1 VKTHKARLDWRAGR
15 RRRAWELKQAG
26 WKQTEIAAALG
37 VTSGAVSQ
45 WLTRAR
51 AEGVEEGLR
60 AHPASGRPPKL
71 TAEQRAQLPALLD
84 RGAEAYG
91 FRGQVWTC
99 QRVGEV
105 IRRTFGVTYT
115 PAPVGRLLHRL
126 GYRVQR
132 PIERATQHDE
142 AAVRGW
148 WERRWPAR
156 KKSRRRGPA
165 PCLDRPVGVLS
176 PAPSRAD
183 LGALSADPGA
193 PGSAHPRS
201 PLGHRRPQQRRTSL
215 PAVPVRSL
223 PQHRGGRFPARALA
237 QDLGQAPPHLGGGAQ
252 SPRPTQQ
259 GLPGPWRGP
268 ADPVGAPPRLR
279 ARSQSRRGDL
289 GVSAVP

>member
-1 VKTHKARLDWRAGR
+1 MKTSQARLDWRAGR
-15 RRRAWELKQAG
+15 RRRAWELKHLG
-26 WKQTEIAAALG
+26 WKQTEIAAAVG

-51 AEGVEEGLR
+51 AEGVAEGRR
-60 AHPASGRPPKL
+60 AHPAWGRPPKL
-71 TAEQRAQLPALLD
+71 SAEQRAQLPAVLD
-84 RGAEAYG
+84 RGAAAYG
-91 FRGQVWTC
+91 CRGQVWTC
-99 QRVGEV
+99 QRVGAV
-105 IRRTFGVTYT
+105 IRRPFGVTSD
-115 PAPVGRLLHRL
+115 PSPVGRLLHRL

-183 LGALSADPGA
+183 LGALSTDPGA
-193 PGSAHPRS
+193 PGSAHPGS

-223 PQHRGGRFPARALA
+223 PQHRGGRFPTRALA
-237 QDLGQAPPHLGGGAQ
+237 QDLGQAPHHLGWGPY
-252 SPRPTQQ
+252 SPRAADQ
-259 GLPGPWRGP
+259 GLPGPGSRE
-268 ADPVGAPPRLR
+268 ADPSGATPRLR
-279 ARSQSRRGDL
+279 A
-289 GVSAVP
+289 

>member
-1 VKTHKARLDWRAGR
+1 MKTSQARLDWRAGR
-15 RRRAWELKQAG
+15 RRRAWELKHLG
-26 WKQTEIAAALG
+26 WKPTEIAAALG

-84 RGAEAYG
+84 RGAAAYG

-99 QRVGEV
+99 KRVGAV
-105 IRRTFGVTYT
+105 IRRTFGVTDN
-115 PAPVGRLLHRL
+115 PSPVGRLLHRL

-132 PIERATQHDE
+132 LIERATQRDE

-156 KKSRRRGPA
+156 KKKPTTRTGALSGETSRGS
-165 PCLDRPVGVLS
+165 LS
-176 PAPSRAD
+176 CPSRAD

-193 PGSAHPRS
+193 PG
-201 PLGHRRPQQRRTSL
+201 
-215 PAVPVRSL
+215 
-223 PQHRGGRFPARALA
+223 
-237 QDLGQAPPHLGGGAQ
+237 
-252 SPRPTQQ
+252 
-259 GLPGPWRGP
+259 
-268 ADPVGAPPRLR
+268 
-279 ARSQSRRGDL
+279 
-289 GVSAVP
+289 